1 MANKTQLTNIN
12 MVQEILKQG
21 SFNTLAANVKK
32 LKSKLEQFSLI
43 LQNKESSFNKAKE
56 QKVEIVKPAKT
67 EEKVSETKRSEATK
81 VRKFDSDNK
90 QNIRSPKP
98 NNIQGKKPVAAAGPK
113 PIKPVEQYDVSTL
126 AKQANSHAATK
137 KKTFKNASD
146 DKKSMNKKALVMRGY
161 IADESLED
169 DGESTRMGNKKKGKK
184 QIAAKVQEAAPA
196 ITHAIITTD
205 NLTVKLLAEKIGK
218 PAAQIIS
225 KFLLLGMMVNI
236 NSNIDYASAEL
247 IAGEFGVT
255 LERQVEK
262 TYEEKIAEMVK
273 ESNSE
278 EDNVVRPP
286 VVTIMGHVDHGKTSL
301 LDYIRKSH
309 VATGEAGGIT
319 QHIGAYTINVS
330 GKQVTFIDT
339 PGHEAFVS
347 MRERGAKLTD
357 IAILV
362 VAADDGVMP
371 QTKESIR
378 HIKEA
383 GIPMIVAVNKI
394 DKENA
399 NIERVKQ
406 ELAENGVLPE
416 EWGGDAILVPISAK
430 QGTNVDKLLEMVLF
444 VAEYQNLRANPK
456 KMATGAI
463 IEAKLDKGLGAV
475 ATVLIQNGTLH
486 VGDYVVIGTVTGK
499 VRAMNNDKGER
510 VKSAGPSTP
519 VAIMGLSGVPN
530 AGDILYSV
538 DEKMSKNLASER
550 AEHERSNMIK
560 GADLSLDNLLGK
572 IADSNFKDYNVIV
585 KGDVQG
591 SVEALKQSLSAISNE
606 EVKVRCIHGGV
617 GNVNENDVDLAI
629 ASHGIIIAFNVKSE
643 FSAKVIAEKEH
654 VEIHQSKIIY
664 EVLEYVTERINK
676 MLTPKYKEQV
686 IGHGEVRMIFKASK
700 VGAIAGTYVLDGKIT
715 RDSKVRITRKD
726 KVIYEGEVNT
736 LQREKDQA
744 SEVKAG
750 FECGVTFKNFIE
762 MQEGDIIEA
771 YIMQRIN

>member
-1 MANKTQLTNIN
+1 MANKTQLTNITL
-12 MVQEILKQG
+12 VQEILKQG
-21 SFNTLAANVKK
+21 SLNTLATNVKK
-32 LKSKLEQFSLI
+32 LKSKLDQFSLS
-43 LQNKESSFNKAKE
+43 LQTKESSFSKTKE
-56 QKVEIVKPAKT
+56 KPVVKPSSA
-67 EEKVSETKRSEATK
+67 EKPAEVKKSEQATK
-81 VRKFDSDNK
+81 VRKFDADSKMN
-90 QNIRSPKP
+90 NRSPRP
-98 NNIQGKKPVAAAGPK
+98 NNLQPQGKKPVAQGAPRIA
-113 PIKPVEQYDVSTL
+113 KPVEQYDVSTL
-126 AKQANSHAATK
+126 AKQANSHANTK
-137 KKTFKNASD
+137 KKTFKNSSD

-184 QIAAKVQEAAPA
+184 QVVAKVQEVAPA
-196 ITHAIITTD
+196 ITHAVITTD

-273 ESNSE
+273 ENNSE

-347 MRERGAKLTD
+347 MRQRGAKLTD

-371 QTKESIR
+371 QTKESIK

-383 GIPMIVAVNKI
+383 GIPMIVAINKI

-430 QGTNVDKLLEMVLF
+430 KGTNVDKLLEMILF
-444 VAEYQNLRANPK
+444 VAEYQNLKANPN

-463 IEAKLDKGLGAV
+463 IEARLDKGLGAV

-538 DEKMSKNLASER
+538 DEKMSKNLATER
-550 AEHERSNMIK
+550 AEQARSSMIK

-629 ASHGIIIAFNVKSE
+629 ASHGIIIAFNVKTE

-664 EVLEYVTERINK
+664 EVLEYVTEKINK

-686 IGHGEVRMIFKASK
+686 IGHGEIRMIFKASK